1 MGWWS
6 KNEQLSKEADE
17 GSPESSKPRDSVPSS
32 YSKGQKILLE
42 DTSPK
47 FNAETSQSQLAST
60 REQISLKRAWDTI
73 SWQDFSFAKLTSIP
87 CFRDSGLVGFTSM
100 FVTGGVTFLYHKN
113 PSKAVNWSIGG
124 LLLGS
129 IVGWEQCRMRR
140 KRSFQVAQMARE
152 TMAAK
157 QRPMVKKMG
166 HDERLKNQWDE
177 DRDGYGDDNQNQKRK
192 PWYKFW

>member
-6 KNEQLSKEADE
+6 KSENIPQEPKSGSSDSSEAA
-17 GSPESSKPRDSVPSS
+17 PAS

-47 FNAETSQSQLAST
+47 FNNEMSQSQLANS
-60 REQISLKRAWDTI
+60 REQISFKRAWDTV
-73 SWQDFSFAKLTSIP
+73 SWHDFSFAKLTAIP

-157 QRPMVKKMG
+157 QKPMLKKME
-166 HDERLKNQWDE
+166 HDERFKSQWD
-177 DRDGYGDDNQNQKRK
+177 DGKPGNSDDKSDEKRK
-192 PWYKFW
+192 PWYRFW